1 MHSTQQCTAASQQGH
16 TKHCKQ
22 SHPLTHIPL
31 PCPLSL
37 AILPHTDAE
46 EAEKHMGEVAKAV
59 AKEAEEKARA
69 KVHDELE
76 EERAAAERLKRYNSV
91 MKKLMQEEL
100 KVEMQEE
107 RLDYQEALQAEM
119 AQARASLNPPPQKER
134 RFSAPLGRLL
144 SPRKSKSF
152 SKSST
157 TPSNSPAAAAAAA
170 ATATGGGGA
179 VDIMARSNSE
189 ESPSSPLQANVKTR
203 SGSFSIGFRSPL
215 RSRAASHLK
224 VITPPRKVESKGT
237 PPTKESLKETQGY
250 GSPEKGPYPIGT
262 YGGGGTPEGSPSSA
276 PSLGSQPSHEIALG
290 R

>member
-1 MHSTQQCTAASQQGH
+1 
-16 TKHCKQ
+16 
-22 SHPLTHIPL
+22 
-31 PCPLSL
+31 
-37 AILPHTDAE
+37 
-46 EAEKHMGEVAKAV
+46 MGEVAKAV

-144 SPRKSKSF
+144 SPRKSRASRRAPLRRQ
-152 SKSST
+152 T
-157 TPSNSPAAAAAAA
+157 ARQRQ

-179 VDIMARSNSE
+179 VDIMSRSNSGMMMARSNSE
-189 ESPSSPLQANVKTR
+189 ESLRHPYKQTSR
-203 SGSFSIGFRSPL
+203 RERSFSIGFRSPL

-237 PPTKESLKETQGY
+237 PPTKSR
-250 GSPEKGPYPIGT
+250 SRRRKGM
-262 YGGGGTPEGSPSSA
+262 A
-276 PSLGSQPSHEIALG
+276 RRRRALSDRDVWRRRRDARG
-290 R
+290 LAVERAVVGLAAEP

>member
-1 MHSTQQCTAASQQGH
+1 
-16 TKHCKQ
+16 
-22 SHPLTHIPL
+22 
-31 PCPLSL
+31 
-37 AILPHTDAE
+37 
-46 EAEKHMGEVAKAV
+46 MGEIAKAV

-119 AQARASLNPPPQKER
+119 AQARASLNPPPQRER

-157 TPSNSPAAAAAAA
+157 TPSNSPAAAAA
-170 ATATGGGGA
+170 TATGGGGA
-179 VDIMARSNSE
+179 VDIMSRSNSGMMMARSNSE

-224 VITPPRKVESKGT
+224 VITPPRKVDSKGT

-262 YGGGGTPEGSPSSA
+262 YGGGGGTPEGSPSSA